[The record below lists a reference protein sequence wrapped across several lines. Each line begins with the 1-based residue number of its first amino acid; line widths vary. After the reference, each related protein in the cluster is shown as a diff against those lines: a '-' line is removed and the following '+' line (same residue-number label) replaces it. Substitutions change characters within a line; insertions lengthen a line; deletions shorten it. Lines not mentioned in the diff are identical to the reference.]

1 MIKTWWM
8 MEIDSEKYGNLSQKS
23 EFEFTF
29 LLNDSSETSAA
40 NFDLPRMS
48 KNKEKDSE
56 QHMKHKSHTLFMSVL

>member
-1 MIKTWWM
+1 LI
-8 MEIDSEKYGNLSQKS
+8 QKNMGTS
-23 EFEFTF
+23 LKKVNSNSLFYTK
-29 LLNDSSETSAA
+29 TSAA

>member
-1 MIKTWWM
+1 
-8 MEIDSEKYGNLSQKS
+8 MEIDSEKYGNLSQKN

-29 LLNDSSETSAA
+29 LYKDIRG

-56 QHMKHKSHTLFMSVL
+56 QHMEHKSHTLFMGVL